1 MMPWQPWQRILV
13 EREERGVPELGLGN
27 LGGSGLGW
35 DRKYLI
41 AESIDFGTKSTR
53 YTSALAGFF

>member
-1 MMPWQPWQRILV
+1 MLV

-41 AESIDFGTKSTR
+41 AESIDFGTKSTQ